1 MRIFGALS
9 PDSTISVLW
18 DHLECVEHPGRDR
31 RVVTI
36 AEEENSVTLPVGV
49 AFEIAAE
56 LLVFLMDEDDAR
68 NCNGLTLAEFLG
80 DADEMELRRILAR
93 ISDPE
98 GPTYTNPA

>member
-1 MRIFGALS
+1 MDIFTALS
-9 PDSTISVLW
+9 PASTISVLW
-18 DHLECVEHPGRDR
+18 DHPECVEHAGKQHRI
-31 RVVTI
+31 VTI

-49 AFEIAAE
+49 AFNIAAE
-56 LLVFLMDEDDAR
+56 LLMFLMDEDDAC
-68 NCNGLTLAEFLG
+68 NDNGLTLGEYLG